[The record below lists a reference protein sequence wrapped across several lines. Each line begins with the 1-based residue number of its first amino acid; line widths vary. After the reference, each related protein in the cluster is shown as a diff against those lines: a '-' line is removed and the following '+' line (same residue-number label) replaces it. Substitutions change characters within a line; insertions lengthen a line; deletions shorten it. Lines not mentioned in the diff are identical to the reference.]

1 MKNYIISSTNLG
13 IRSLH
18 IIIAMLLTA
27 LIIPSA
33 AFSQTWGGGALG
45 FTGSDY
51 VQVSDNTIN
60 VSGDFSIECWVK
72 FGDLSLTQ
80 EILLKDDDP
89 SKNHSYTYE
98 FGLWK
103 NASNQIVF
111 QVGSSTANSYTR
123 KTSTTIVT
131 SGTWYHLTGTVD
143 GTNLSLYINGVSE
156 GTTTI
161 PNPRRSDVNGNNIYF
176 ASHSKMDN
184 YFLNGILDEVRIWG
198 IARSVVEIQST
209 MYGPLNGSETGLQAY
224 YKMNAGSGLA
234 LNDNKGTNNGTISS
248 EVLWTTSDIPV
259 YPNPLPVNL
268 LSAGNFRILAGSAST
283 IVPPA
288 IVTGNVGATTVT
300 NSGTVNGNLG
310 GTTLTNSGYVSGNLW
325 GTTVTNSG
333 TCDGTTTTGTNT
345 QVPQAQT
352 DYATVYSNIAGRT
365 ANANFATGSD
375 LGGRT
380 LGRGIYASAGAFV
393 INGTLTLTGTSSDI
407 FIFKMVST
415 LTTAAGS
422 NVVLTGGAL
431 ASNVFWQVGSSA
443 FINEDFKGNILASA
457 AITQYAGA
465 SIEGN
470 LYTRTSY
477 IDINGD
483 SAFPVELTSFT
494 AALNNNAVVLN
505 WNTATEVNNFGFEIQ
520 RSSAIPHFKDWEKIG
535 LVNGAGNSNS
545 PKDYSFTDNNPVGS
559 TSFSYRLKQIDIKG
573 NFKYY
578 DAVTVSLTS
587 PAKAELMQNSPNPFN
602 PSTAIKFY
610 IPNTTN
616 VTIKIFNIIGEEI
629 TTLINNQTIA
639 GYHIVY
645 WDGRDSY
652 GRNAASG
659 VYLYRLTAGNFSET
673 RKMNLLK

>member
-1 MKNYIISSTNLG
+1 MNRQLILSNVFNKWLHFLGTMLIVILTVNPST
-13 IRSLH
+13 
-18 IIIAMLLTA
+18 
-27 LIIPSA
+27 
-33 AFSQTWGGGALG
+33 FSQTWGGGALG

-51 VQVSDNTIN
+51 VRVSDNTIN
-60 VSGDFSIECWVK
+60 VSGDFTIECWVK
-72 FGDLSLTQ
+72 FSDLSTTQ
-80 EILLKDDDP
+80 EILVKDDDP
-89 SKNHSYTYE
+89 SKNHGYTYE

-103 NASNQIVF
+103 NTSNQIVF
-111 QVGSSTANSYTR
+111 QVGSSTVYSYTR

-131 SGTWYHLTGTVD
+131 SGTWYHLAGTVD
-143 GTNLSLYINGVSE
+143 GTTLSLYINGVSE

-176 ASHSKMDN
+176 ASHSKMST

-198 IARSVVEIQST
+198 IARSAEEIQST
-209 MYGPLNGSETGLQAY
+209 MYGPLNGIETGLQAY
-224 YKMNAGSGLA
+224 YKMNAGSGSA
-234 LNDNKGTNNGTISS
+234 INDNKGTNNGTISS
-248 EVLWTTSDIPV
+248 ATLWTTSDIPV
-259 YPNPLPVNL
+259 YPNPLPVDL

-333 TCDGTTTTGTNT
+333 TCDGTTTIGINT
-345 QVPQAQT
+345 VVPQAQT
-352 DYATVYSNIAGRT
+352 DYATVYNEIAGRT
-365 ANANFATGSD
+365 ADANFATGSD

-415 LTTAAGS
+415 LTPAAES

-431 ASNVFWQVGSSA
+431 ASNVYWQVGSSA
-443 FINEDFKGNILASA
+443 FINGDFKGNILAST
-457 AITQYAGA
+457 AITQNAGA
-465 SIEGN
+465 SIEGK
-470 LYTRTSY
+470 LYTKTSY
-477 IDINGD
+477 ININGT
-483 SAFPVELTSFT
+483 SVFPVELTSFT
-494 AALNNNAVVLN
+494 AALKNNAVVLN
-505 WNTATEVNNFGFEIQ
+505 WNTVTEVNNFGFEIQ

-659 VYLYRLTAGNFSET
+659 VYLYRLTAGNFSVT